1 METSIES
8 IREQLEALEVKM
20 TAAVNDHQSLI
31 QSIHPEQR
39 DSARNLL
46 HYLVLRSEDIRS
58 LQEALHIAGLSS
70 LASAESH
77 IHSQVQS
84 VLQRLGKKYH
94 PEDKEICDF
103 AFSSQKISSNS
114 QQLFGEK
121 KSKQTP
127 YIMVTFDRSFAD
139 NYAFIK
145 SLLQNGMNV
154 ARINCAHDD
163 EATWSGMI
171 NQVKKASRQT
181 GIGCKI
187 YMDLAGP
194 KIRTRILSKGH
205 KKGQV
210 KITKGQMVWLA
221 EDAADFGEEDIVI
234 SPGEKGIIKKL
245 KKGDRVYIDDGK
257 VKGVVEKIKNNA
269 AGIRLIRTQE
279 KGKIKEAKGINF
291 PDTKLEIP
299 SLTEYDKQCLPFICE
314 NADMVGYSFL
324 RSKADL
330 EQLQD
335 LLLKLSPTPTHL
347 IMKIETPEA
356 VSNLPAL
363 LYQGMRFP
371 VAGVMIAR
379 GDLAVEIGFERMG
392 EIQDEILWICEAAH
406 MPVVWATQ
414 VLESLNKSGLATRSE
429 ITDAAHAAKAECV
442 MINKGEHT
450 VEVIETLNDL
460 LGRMGSHRIK
470 KRYIFRPLNIARDF
484 LSKKKQAE
492 LETV

>member
-221 EDAADFGEEDIVI
+221 
-234 SPGEKGIIKKL
+234 
-245 KKGDRVYIDDGK
+245 
-257 VKGVVEKIKNNA
+257 
-269 AGIRLIRTQE
+269 
-279 KGKIKEAKGINF
+279 
-291 PDTKLEIP
+291 
-299 SLTEYDKQCLPFICE
+299 
-314 NADMVGYSFL
+314 
-324 RSKADL
+324 
-330 EQLQD
+330 
-335 LLLKLSPTPTHL
+335 
-347 IMKIETPEA
+347 
-356 VSNLPAL
+356 
-363 LYQGMRFP
+363 
-371 VAGVMIAR
+371 
-379 GDLAVEIGFERMG
+379 
-392 EIQDEILWICEAAH
+392 
-406 MPVVWATQ
+406 
-414 VLESLNKSGLATRSE
+414 
-429 ITDAAHAAKAECV
+429 
-442 MINKGEHT
+442 
-450 VEVIETLNDL
+450 
-460 LGRMGSHRIK
+460 
-470 KRYIFRPLNIARDF
+470 
-484 LSKKKQAE
+484 
-492 LETV
+492 